1 MGSLTRG
8 RIVVAAAVTLVVSAA
23 GVAAVRADPSP
34 SLPPVAP
41 DRLLAS
47 TFEALARPFSISGG
61 VTTLIDLGLPELPGN
76 LGGGVDGPV
85 ALLLG
90 EQRYRVWR
98 SPDGLRVSHLL
109 AFREQVFVAGAA
121 EAWWWDSQ
129 SMTATRLRLGDLSA
143 GAGAGP
149 TASPSP
155 GEILGSA
162 YEILERVEPYAE
174 VSVEEASRV
183 AGRPVYELVLR
194 PTSDATRIGRIVV
207 AIDAATRL
215 PLRYAV
221 FPRGEGDAVIEA
233 GFTDVSFDA
242 IDAAMFAFTPP
253 AGATVRDAHDAAG
266 ADGDVPGEDHGSPDP
281 PAWRAFGEGFDLRFA
296 VRLEGPVLGDATG
309 LLPYAGPLASVIA
322 LERGGATWLLFG
334 PVDVGT
340 LERDATSLP

>member
-1 MGSLTRG
+1 MATLKRG
-8 RIVVAAAVTLVVSAA
+8 RIVVATVAALAVAAA
-23 GVAAVRADPSP
+23 GVGAVRADPSP

-47 TFEALARPFSISGG
+47 TLEALARPFSISGG
-61 VTTLIDLGLPELPGN
+61 VTTRIDLGLPELPGN

-98 SPDGLRVSHLL
+98 SSDGLRVSHLL

-121 EAWWWDSQ
+121 GAWWWDSQ
-129 SMTATRLRLGDLSA
+129 PMTATRLRLGHLAAGSA
-143 GAGAGP
+143 AGP
-149 TASPSP
+149 LPSPSP
-155 GEILGSA
+155 GEVLGSA

-174 VSVEEASRV
+174 VSVEGASRV

-207 AIDAATRL
+207 AIDAPTRL

-221 FPRGEGDAVIEA
+221 FPRGGGDAAIEA
-233 GFTDVSFDA
+233 AFTDVSFDA
-242 IDAAMFAFTPP
+242 IDASMFAFTPP
-253 AGATVRDAHDAAG
+253 AGATVRDADELAAG
-266 ADGDVPGEDHGSPDP
+266 ADGGMPRDHGTPGPS
-281 PAWRAFGEGFDLRFA
+281 AWRAFGDGFDLRFA
-296 VRLEGPVLGDATG
+296 VRLEGAVPDDARG

-322 LERGGATWLLFG
+322 VERGSATWVLFG
-334 PVDVGT
+334 PVGVGT
-340 LERDATSLP
+340 LEGDAATLP